1 MMKVPI
7 TKWMEEEGV
16 ERKKNEEKM
25 QISILKHAISEYC
38 SKN

>member
-16 ERKKNEEKM
+16 ERKKNKIKKEKNANKY
-25 QISILKHAISEYC
+25 LKTCY
-38 SKN
+38 